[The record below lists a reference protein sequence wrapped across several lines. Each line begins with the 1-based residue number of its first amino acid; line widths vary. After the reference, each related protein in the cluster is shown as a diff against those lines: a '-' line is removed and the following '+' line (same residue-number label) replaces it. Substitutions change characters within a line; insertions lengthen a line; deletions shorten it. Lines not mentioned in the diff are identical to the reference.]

1 MNDLEIFK
9 LGITLAQALNG
20 EQEAIADLKYL
31 FNKHPEMFKNLED
44 LREVIKETVL
54 NPEIITNTNKEG
66 GILGAKRISESKMGE
81 VGIYNDNGT
90 NEIFHANKKRISEF
104 YKLEEKARLSVE
116 TPSAEAAPTWS
127 DRCADEPNNSSR
139 FNNELSTAD
148 SEIIPQQSKQ
158 KDKLIIN
165 IFGAP
170 GVGKSTLAKKLQEF
184 MSKYKPALVEEF
196 ATFLIKEGRENELE
210 NQTFVSS
217 NQAKMLENGFKQ
229 SNLVISDSPIDLGII
244 YNNFNANKNDKE
256 SSDYIF
262 EVHNI
267 VSNANTK
274 YESIDIFIKH
284 DQESEK
290 GYSMQDRVHTLQESK
305 FLEED
310 ISRYLLY
317 YERKPIAVDRSC
329 DIETLID
336 TIKENPKFKEFA
348 KSNRFANL
356 KKPSDTPNND
366 TPNNDKS
373 KDTDGRTI

>member
-9 LGITLAQALNG
+9 LGQ
-20 EQEAIADLKYL
+20 
-31 FNKHPEMFKNLED
+31 
-44 LREVIKETVL
+44 
-54 NPEIITNTNKEG
+54 
-66 GILGAKRISESKMGE
+66 
-81 VGIYNDNGT
+81 
-90 NEIFHANKKRISEF
+90 
-104 YKLEEKARLSVE
+104 VE
-116 TPSAEAAPTWS
+116 TGGKVAHFLHPDIKSAWAGSKEHSPASS
-127 DRCADEPNNSSR
+127 D
-139 FNNELSTAD
+139 
-148 SEIIPQQSKQ
+148 EIIPQQSKQ
-158 KDKLIIN
+158 KDKLVIN

-244 YNNFNANKNDKE
+244 YNSFNANKNDKE
-256 SSDYIF
+256 SSDYTF

-267 VSNANTK
+267 VNNANTK

-284 DQESEK
+284 NQESEK

-310 ISRYLLY
+310 ISRYLLH
-317 YERKPIAVDRSC
+317 YERKPIVVDRSC
-329 DIETLID
+329 DIEILID

-366 TPNNDKS
+366 MPNNDKS

>member
-9 LGITLAQALNG
+9 LGSALVQALQG
-20 EQEAIADLKYL
+20 EEEAIADIKKLY
-31 FNKHPEMFKNLED
+31 NDHPEMFSNIKQVS
-44 LREVIKETVL
+44 EVI
-54 NPEIITNTNKEG
+54 NDIAQNYEIIVDAAHSKNDK
-66 GILGAKRISESKMGE
+66 LYFKAAKRLDEEKMGDI
-81 VGIYNDNGT
+81 VVKNDNGT
-90 NEIFHANKKRISEF
+90 NEIFHANRKNMREF
-104 YKLEEKARLSVE
+104 NRLVKQVE
-116 TPSAEAAPTWS
+116 TGGKVAHFLHPDIKSAWAGSKEHSPASS
-127 DRCADEPNNSSR
+127 D
-139 FNNELSTAD
+139 
-148 SEIIPQQSKQ
+148 EIIPQQSKQ
-158 KDKLIIN
+158 KDKLVIN

-170 GVGKSTLAKKLQEF
+170 GVGKSTLAKNLQEY

-244 YNNFNANKNDKE
+244 YNSFNANKNDKE
-256 SSDYIF
+256 SSDYTF

-267 VSNANTK
+267 VNNANTK

-284 DQESEK
+284 DQKSEK

-310 ISRYLLY
+310 ISRYLLH
-317 YERKPIAVDRSC
+317 YERKPIVVDRSC
-329 DIETLID
+329 DIEILID

-366 TPNNDKS
+366 TPNSDKS
-373 KDTDGRTI
+373 KDTNGRDI